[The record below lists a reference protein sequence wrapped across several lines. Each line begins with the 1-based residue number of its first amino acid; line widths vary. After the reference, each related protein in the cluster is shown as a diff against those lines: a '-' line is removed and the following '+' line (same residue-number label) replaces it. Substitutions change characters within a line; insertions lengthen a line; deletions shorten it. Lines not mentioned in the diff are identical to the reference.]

1 MRIIAPMMILI
12 MMTSTLAGCTG
23 GDPDGEEI
31 DLGISDEVLEQL
43 QLQLDENLTKIID
56 SELLIIQLQEQ
67 LAENSSRINEL
78 ENNSHEHGDSTPET
92 SNNNMNPLI
101 YIYDVNLYNCEDG
114 CIMTIAASAIDLDG
128 SVNLMGVDLDLDGV
142 IDQNL
147 ESPFVQDWGDNDE
160 IPFVVNYSIMTYY
173 SVVIDYN
180 PFEDLINR
188 GGHDGCV
195 MRIYIIATD
204 NEGSSTI
211 NAHTLSPNC

>member
-78 ENNSHEHGDSTPET
+78 ENDSHEHGNSTSET
-92 SNNNMNPLI
+92 SDNNMNPLI

-114 CIMTIAASAIDLDG
+114 CIMIIAASAIDLDG
-128 SVNLMGVDLDLDGV
+128 SVDLMGVDLDLDGV
-142 IDQNL
+142 IDQNFD
-147 ESPFVQDWGDNDE
+147 SPFVQDWGDNNE

-195 MRIYIIATD
+195 MRINIIATD

-211 NAHTLSPNC
+211 NAHTLSPSC

>member
-195 MRIYIIATD
+195 MRINIIATD

-211 NAHTLSPNC
+211 NAHTFSPNC

>member
-78 ENNSHEHGDSTPET
+78 ENNSHEHSDNLTDNEDINLAPIIYRGPSSGKGDCEGCMT
-92 SNNNMNPLI
+92 
-101 YIYDVNLYNCEDG
+101 YIG
-114 CIMTIAASAIDLDG
+114 ASAIDVDG
-128 SVNLMGVDLDLDGV
+128 EVVRFGIDVDLDGI
-142 IDQNL
+142 IDYNFS
-147 ESPFVQDWGDNDE
+147 SPFTNPQGNE
-160 IPFVVNYSIMTYY
+160 ITFEVNYSLMTMY
-173 SVVIDYN
+173 SVEWDSSLGN
-180 PFEDLINR
+180 ELENR
-188 GGHDGCV
+188 MGHDGCYLMANIV
-195 MRIYIIATD
+195 AID
-204 NEGSSTI
+204 DEGKSSI
-211 NAHTLSPNC
+211 HPEVWNRDCE